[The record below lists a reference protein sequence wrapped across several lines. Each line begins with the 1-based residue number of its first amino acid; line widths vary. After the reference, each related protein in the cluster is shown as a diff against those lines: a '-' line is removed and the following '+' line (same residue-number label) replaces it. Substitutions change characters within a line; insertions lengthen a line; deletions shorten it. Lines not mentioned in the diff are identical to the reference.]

1 MFKMSVPKEFKVIK
15 CQNCLGVWT
24 DYESAMRL
32 FKSLREGLVKG
43 ERLEI
48 EEVKEGYVEK
58 VISAVGN

>member
-1 MFKMSVPKEFKVIK
+1 M
-15 CQNCLGVWT
+15 GVWT

-48 EEVKEGYVEK
+48 EEVKEGYVET
-58 VISAVGN
+58 VISAVGD